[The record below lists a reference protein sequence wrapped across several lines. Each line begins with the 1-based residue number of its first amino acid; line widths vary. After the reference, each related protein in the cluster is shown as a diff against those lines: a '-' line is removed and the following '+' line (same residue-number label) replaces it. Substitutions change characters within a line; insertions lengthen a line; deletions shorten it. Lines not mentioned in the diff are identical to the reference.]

1 MSVLDLASTFV
12 VLQPDKSAVPV
23 TVTPTIW
30 DELDRRFD
38 EFKGRVLVSCFG
50 FEGDWDTWEMHPA
63 GDELVCLLSGRASF
77 EFEGRGTVAEL
88 SVPGSFVI
96 VPRGTW
102 HTAHTDV
109 PTKMLFVTPGE
120 GTQNKALA

>member
-30 DELDRRFD
+30 QELDRRFD

-50 FEGDWDTWEMHPA
+50 FDSDWDTWEMHPA
-63 GDELVCLLSGRASF
+63 GDELVCLLSGRAAF

-88 SVPGSFVI
+88 TVPGSFVI

-109 PTKMLFVTPGE
+109 PTKMLFITPGE
-120 GTQNKALA
+120 GTKNKAIV

>member
-30 DELDRRFD
+30 QELDRRFD
-38 EFKGRVLVSCFG
+38 GFKGRVLVSCFG
-50 FEGDWDTWEMHPA
+50 FDSDWDTWEMHPA
-63 GDELVCLLSGRASF
+63 GDELVCLLSGRAAF

-88 SVPGSFVI
+88 TVPGSFVI

-120 GTQNKALA
+120 GTKNKAIV

>member
-30 DELDRRFD
+30 QELDRRFD

-50 FEGDWDTWEMHPA
+50 FDSDWDTWEMHPA

-120 GTQNKALA
+120 GTKNKAAV

>member
-50 FEGDWDTWEMHPA
+50 FERDWDTWEMHPA
-63 GDELVCLLSGRASF
+63 GDELVCLLSGRAAF
-77 EFEGRGTVAEL
+77 EFEGRGIVAEL
-88 SVPGSFVI
+88 TVPGSFVI

-102 HTAHTDV
+102 HTAHTRV

-120 GTQNKALA
+120 GTQNKATV